1 MQSAFSQH
9 ICLSPQPKLGFINKW
24 SEKKLNRC
32 WSKPLV
38 TSCLVSR
45 GVLGTPPD
53 EPHRRHL
60 GQDNNPGRQHRQW
73 SFKRVT
79 SIMKLPMPQLVSP
92 AVNVGIVLIAVLI
105 TWMLTYML
113 DWLRILE
120 AGIRAREQ
128 TPLLEDPTSLETHPF
143 PSIFGPAEKYI
154 SLIIPAYNEEARL
167 SSTLDETLQ
176 YLQDRAKHD
185 RAFTYEIVIVDDGS
199 TDNTVKVAFEYVKKY
214 KLDVVRVI
222 KQGVNLGKGAA
233 VRKGMLC
240 SRGHLLLMLDAD
252 GATKIT
258 ELEKLENE
266 MKLMASKI
274 PAANSSARASPAST
288 ASSPSKVLT
297 ASSVDRNLGQVPVT
311 AFGSR
316 AHLEKQAIAT
326 RSWYRNVLMKGFHV
340 FVLLV
345 AGPGVR
351 DTQCGFKMFTRSAA
365 RQLFLNMRLKRFSFD
380 VELVYLCKRLR
391 IPVLEVAVIW
401 QEIPGS
407 KVKLSS
413 IVHMA
418 FELALIR
425 LGYGFHIWKI
435 HQKAAED

>member
-1 MQSAFSQH
+1 MS
-9 ICLSPQPKLGFINKW
+9 LL
-24 SEKKLNRC
+24 
-32 WSKPLV
+32 
-38 TSCLVSR
+38 
-45 GVLGTPPD
+45 
-53 EPHRRHL
+53 
-60 GQDNNPGRQHRQW
+60 
-73 SFKRVT
+73 
-79 SIMKLPMPQLVSP
+79 IMWLM
-92 AVNVGIVLIAVLI
+92 
-105 TWMLTYML
+105 TYVM

-120 AGIRAREQ
+120 AGTRAREQ
-128 TPLLEDPTSLETHPF
+128 MPLLEDPTSLETHPF
-143 PSIFGPAEKYI
+143 PSIFGAAEKYI
-154 SLIIPAYNEEARL
+154 SLVIPAYNEEARL
-167 SSTLDETLQ
+167 GSTLDETLQ

-185 RAFTYEIVIVDDGS
+185 RAFTYEIIIVDDGS
-199 TDNTVKVAFEYVKKY
+199 TDNTVKVAFEYVKKF
-214 KLDVVRVI
+214 KIDVVRVI
-222 KQGVNLGKGAA
+222 KQGVNHGKGAA

-258 ELEKLENE
+258 ELGKLENE
-266 MKLMASKI
+266 MKRTANQI
-274 PAANSSARASPAST
+274 IAANSSTAATASPVSPASPPSR
-288 ASSPSKVLT
+288 ASSPSNVAS
-297 ASSVDRNLGQVPVT
+297 ASSIDKSFGQVPLA

-316 AHLEKQAIAT
+316 AYLEKQALAT

-391 IPVLEVAVIW
+391 IPVQEVAVTW
-401 QEIPGS
+401 TEIPGS
-407 KVKLSS
+407 KVKMSS

-418 FELALIR
+418 FELVLIR

-435 HQKAAED
+435 HQKVAED